1 MKSLSTYKFIPYFIF
16 ITAFI
21 ACANDTTQ
29 NDETALIGVWQ
40 RSDVSESFD
49 YQLVFLEKNL
59 GYKTESEGTSD
70 LAISSAITFNWSIK
84 NKQLL
89 LTLPDTIT
97 TSYTFN
103 SNGQLLLNDLTSLP
117 FNKLEE

>member
-1 MKSLSTYKFIPYFIF
+1 MKSLSTYKIIPYFIF